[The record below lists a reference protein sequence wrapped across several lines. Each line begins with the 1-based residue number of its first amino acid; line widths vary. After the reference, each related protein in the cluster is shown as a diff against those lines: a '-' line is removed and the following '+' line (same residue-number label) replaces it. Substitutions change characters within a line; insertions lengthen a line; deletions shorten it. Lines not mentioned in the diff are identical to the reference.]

1 MNGLNLDDSF
11 YEWIYGYEL
20 ADMDKIT
27 EKLSPKEK
35 AKKKILGSDV
45 GLSCDWKVPIKNEWE
60 PWYPTIVE
68 GSYFIISYYVDEKKK
83 MFFSAKF
90 TFDKVG
96 VYNFFIPDMK
106 DDVVYD
112 VTPCYYTYLIKTT
125 QPQAVD
131 KSRTWSFTSPTL
143 SVTRV
148 KPGDVCITKDP
159 EGFSDEYYDKE
170 GNRYEYEYLWWLTTY
185 TAVRGTAH
193 IKNWWVDETWSGSRN
208 DSDVGIQLGDGTYL
222 MDWFFKVYS
231 HKYDPKRELPL
242 CFEPVFILNSD
253 KREIIHKGS
262 AYKLIVCA
270 DRRVYDGADYLSDP
284 GEWYK
289 FTPANTV
296 TDPDKK
302 TFLNADGDRVVVQM
316 KRMEKIGDL

>member
-11 YEWIYGYEL
+11 YEWIYGYDL

-68 GSYFIISYYVDEKKK
+68 GSYVIISYYVEEKKK

-96 VYNFFIPDMK
+96 VFAGLG
-106 DDVVYD
+106 V
-112 VTPCYYTYLIKTT
+112 
-125 QPQAVD
+125 
-131 KSRTWSFTSPTL
+131 
-143 SVTRV
+143 
-148 KPGDVCITKDP
+148 
-159 EGFSDEYYDKE
+159 
-170 GNRYEYEYLWWLTTY
+170 RY
-185 TAVRGTAH
+185 VGT
-193 IKNWWVDETWSGSRN
+193 
-208 DSDVGIQLGDGTYL
+208 QLGDGTYL